1 VTEEVSLSLV
11 RVEIVQELD
20 AGDDTLEVPW
30 ASPVQPG
37 LRYLDLKAHPEQID
51 RLEECRKYPALAS
64 FLRKVNAADLPFRT
78 AKCDVW
84 STTDL
89 AEDERVDFELPVK
102 VGSYVDLLFDR
113 PDLNSKLEPHLQL
126 GAKLS
131 EILGPLRVQAQMETC
146 VRRCLFHPEER
157 WGYYVTVFT
166 HAYGAS
172 SREAEEEWNHAMDA
186 LGNALAGIDCSLYD
200 LPADLSRKGSLP

>member
-1 VTEEVSLSLV
+1 M

-37 LRYLDLKAHPEQID
+37 LRYLDLKAHPEEIG

-64 FLRKVNAADLPFRT
+64 FLRKVNAADSPFRT

-84 STTDL
+84 TTTDL
-89 AEDERVDFELPVK
+89 AEDERVDFKLPVK

-113 PDLNSKLEPHLQL
+113 PDLNSRLEPHLQL

-131 EILGPLRVQAQMETC
+131 EILGPLRVQAQMEIC

-157 WGYYVTVFT
+157 WGYYVTVFM
-166 HAYGAS
+166 HAYGVTPG
-172 SREAEEEWNHAMDA
+172 EAEEEWNRALDA
-186 LGNALAGIDCSLYD
+186 PGNALAGIDCSFYG

>member
-1 VTEEVSLSLV
+1 M

-37 LRYLDLKAHPEQID
+37 LRYLDLKAHPEETE
-51 RLEECRKYPALAS
+51 RLEECRKYPPLAD
-64 FLRKVNAADLPFRT
+64 FLRRVNSVTSPFRS

-84 STTDL
+84 TTTDL
-89 AEDERVDFELPVK
+89 AEDERVDFKLPVK

-113 PDLNSKLEPHLQL
+113 PDLNSKLEPHVQL

-131 EILGPLRVQAQMETC
+131 EVLGPLRVQAQMEIY

-172 SREAEEEWNHAMDA
+172 SREAEEEWNRAVDA
-186 LGNALAGIDCSLYD
+186 LGNTLAGIDRSFYG
-200 LPADLSRKGSLP
+200 LPADPSQKGSLP

>member
-1 VTEEVSLSLV
+1 M
-11 RVEIVQELD
+11 RVETVQELD
-20 AGDDTLEVPW
+20 AGDDTLEMPW
-30 ASPVQPG
+30 ASPGQPE
-37 LRYLDLKAHPEQID
+37 LRYLDLKAHHEEIE

-64 FLRKVNAADLPFRT
+64 FLRKVNAADSSFRT
-78 AKCDVW
+78 AKCNVW

-89 AEDERVDFELPVK
+89 AEDERVDFKLPVK

-113 PDLNSKLEPHLQL
+113 PDLNSRLQPHLQL

-131 EILGPLRVQAQMETC
+131 EILGPLRVQAQMEIC

-157 WGYYVTVFT
+157 WGYYVTAFT
-166 HAYGAS
+166 HAYGVTPC
-172 SREAEEEWNHAMDA
+172 EAEEEWNRAMDA
-186 LGNALAGIDCSLYD
+186 LGNALAGIDCSLYG